1 MSGGDWLLVETLGPE
16 SEPTVVADGWH
27 RKEWASLLRVRRD
40 LGPTAF
46 RLMCAVTDR
55 RRVSERVELCDEG
68 LCVVAIPVRCAFG
81 EIHGFQVWV
90 GGSGECVPPPRAV
103 GAWDWLSKTE
113 LAHHGPGLEELIFA
127 RAPRDVRVVRT
138 PPEVFGRMV
147 RFDGRLEYSAVLT
160 GTDPAGRWQ
169 GEVDLL
175 GDDDRV
181 RCFQMTVRVHH
192 DGGIVTRAL
201 MHEIT
206 DARPPRPAPEL
217 AMTRAAS
224 RADDAGVGFVELG
237 MGVIYEWINEP
248 RPPLDPWTTERPEIH
263 PDDIEDYRAA
273 CREVSTLGPDS
284 RARRELNVRLRF
296 AETDWIAVR
305 IEISYLSGDSPHGL
319 IRVTPVPAD

>member
-1 MSGGDWLLVETLGPE
+1 M
-16 SEPTVVADGWH
+16 VADGCQL
-27 RKEWASLLRVRRD
+27 KEWASLVRVRRN

-46 RLMCAVTDR
+46 RLMREAMDR
-55 RRVSERVELCDEG
+55 SREGGPVGLCDGG
-68 LCVVAIPVRCAFG
+68 LRAVAMPVRCAFG
-81 EIHGFQVWV
+81 ATHGFQVWV
-90 GGSGECVPPPRAV
+90 GGNEERVPPPRAV

-127 RAPRDVRVVRT
+127 RAPGDVRVVRT
-138 PPEVFGRMV
+138 PPEVFGRMA

-169 GEVDLL
+169 GEVYLL

-181 RCFQMTVRVHH
+181 RCFQMTVRVHD

-206 DARPPRPAPEL
+206 DARPPRPTPEL
-217 AMTRAAS
+217 AMTRAVS
-224 RADDAGVGFVELG
+224 QADDAGVGFIELG

-248 RPPLDPWTTERPEIH
+248 QPPLDPWTTERPEFH
-263 PDDIEDYRAA
+263 PDDVEGYRAA
-273 CREVSTLGPDS
+273 YREVSTLGPDR
-284 RARRELNVRLRF
+284 RARRELQVRLRF

-319 IRVTPVPAD
+319 IRVTPAPAG

>member
-1 MSGGDWLLVETLGPE
+1 MAGGDWLLVETLGPE
-16 SEPTVVADGWH
+16 SQPTVVADGCH
-27 RKEWASLLRVRRD
+27 RRDWASLLRVRRD
-40 LGPTAF
+40 LGPAAF
-46 RLMCAVTDR
+46 RLM
-55 RRVSERVELCDEG
+55 SEALVPGRNGELVDMCERG
-68 LCVVAIPVRCAFG
+68 VRVVAVPVRCAFG
-81 EIHGFQVWV
+81 AIHGVQMWV
-90 GGSGECVPPPRAV
+90 GASGEAVAPRRGV

-127 RAPRDVRVVRT
+127 RAAHDVRVVRT

-181 RCFQMTVRVHH
+181 RCFQMTVRVHE

-206 DARPPRPAPEL
+206 DVRSPRPTPEL

-224 RADDAGVGFVELG
+224 RADDAGVGFIELG
-237 MGVIYEWINEP
+237 MGVIYEWINAP
-248 RPPLDPWTTERPEIH
+248 PPPLDLWTTARPEIH
-263 PDDIEDYRAA
+263 P
-273 CREVSTLGPDS
+273 
-284 RARRELNVRLRF
+284 
-296 AETDWIAVR
+296 
-305 IEISYLSGDSPHGL
+305 
-319 IRVTPVPAD
+319 ADVEA